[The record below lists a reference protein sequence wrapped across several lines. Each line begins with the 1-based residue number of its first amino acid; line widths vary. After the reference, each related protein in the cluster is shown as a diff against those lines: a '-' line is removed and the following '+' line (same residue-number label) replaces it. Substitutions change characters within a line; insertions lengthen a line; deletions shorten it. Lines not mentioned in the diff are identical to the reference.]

1 MNLRKLVETAL
12 RLRATNLILAHNHP
26 DGYAMPSRED
36 RESTE
41 IIRRALAGV
50 QLQLLDH
57 IIVVRDGAVSIRE
70 SGLIPAI
77 LWTAPAPNTAI
88 VKNWLDG
95 ETLLDET

>member
-57 IIVVRDGAVSIRE
+57 IIVAEEEYVSME
-70 SGLIPAI
+70 ECGYFG
-77 LWTAPAPNTAI
+77 
-88 VKNWLDG
+88 K
-95 ETLLDET
+95 E